1 MFWKAIFFA
10 SLIGSC
16 AFRQL
21 KLFLPRS
28 TPRLEFASRSG
39 WGRRA
44 GSKLGESPKHDP
56 LMASKTQF
64 ERFTQ
69 GLTGAVVRLGFA
81 LLLCPALRAQTP
93 ANPPAASAGSTATS
107 APAPDAPEPGLPTGK
122 KLMLKDGS
130 FQLVR
135 EYEVDGERV
144 RYFSID
150 QRDWEEIPA
159 SLVDWDA
166 TKKNAADEAARKAAL
181 IAKVHAAEV
190 ARHADAM
197 DVDAS
202 IEIAPKVFL
211 PPGDGL
217 FEFDGK
223 AIYPLTQA
231 EADMKFSKTQMLKQ
245 VLIPVPIIPTRHT
258 ISLRGTRAK
267 FRLKSTQ
274 TEFYM
279 RTADGRE
286 PQLDLIRAK
295 VKGDKRD
302 LANLDE
308 LFKTQAT
315 TGKISIPIQRW
326 EIAHGVYRFT
336 LGESLEPGEYA
347 MAEVVQGGAT
357 SLYFWDFGVD
367 GNSAPPA
374 STQPK

>member
-1 MFWKAIFFA
+1 M
-10 SLIGSC
+10 
-16 AFRQL
+16 
-21 KLFLPRS
+21 
-28 TPRLEFASRSG
+28 
-39 WGRRA
+39 RR
-44 GSKLGESPKHDP
+44 GESPKRYP
-56 LMASKTQF
+56 LMKAKPQF
-64 ERFTQ
+64 ARCAA
-69 GLTGAVVRLGFA
+69 GLRIPLLLLAFA
-81 LLLCPALRAQTP
+81 LVFLCPQLRAQTP
-93 ANPPAASAGSTATS
+93 ANPPAASPTSPAAST
-107 APAPDAPEPGLPTGK
+107 PAQDPTEPGLPTGK

-135 EYEVDGERV
+135 EYEVDGDRV

-166 TKKNAADEAARKAAL
+166 TKKIAADETARKSAL

-190 ARHADAM
+190 ARRADAL
-197 DVDAS
+197 DIDAS

-223 AIYPLTQA
+223 AIYPLAQA
-231 EADMKFSKTQMLKQ
+231 EADLKFSKVQLLKQ
-245 VLIPVPIIPTRHT
+245 VLVPVPIVPTRHV
-258 ISLRGTRAK
+258 ISLRGARAK
-267 FRLKSTQ
+267 FRLKSAQ

-295 VKGDKRD
+295 VHGDKRS
-302 LANLDE
+302 LENLDE
-308 LFKTQAT
+308 LFKEQSA

-336 LGESLEPGEYA
+336 LGEALEPGEYA

-367 GNSAPPA
+367 GNSAPPPP
-374 STQPK
+374 SKPK

>member
-1 MFWKAIFFA
+1 MRTK
-10 SLIGSC
+10 
-16 AFRQL
+16 
-21 KLFLPRS
+21 
-28 TPRLEFASRSG
+28 
-39 WGRRA
+39 
-44 GSKLGESPKHDP
+44 SP
-56 LMASKTQF
+56 F
-64 ERFTQ
+64 ERFMP
-69 GLTGAVVRLGFA
+69 GLTGAAVRFTFA
-81 LLLCPALRAQTP
+81 LLLLCPALCAQTP
-93 ANPPAASAGSTATS
+93 ANPPAANAGSPAAS
-107 APAPDAPEPGLPTGK
+107 AAAPDAAETGLPTGK

-135 EYEVDGERV
+135 EYEVDGDRV

-166 TKKNAADEAARKAAL
+166 TKKSAAAEAARKAAL
-181 IAKVHAAEV
+181 IAKIHVAEA

-223 AIYPLTQA
+223 AIYPLAQA

-302 LANLDE
+302 LENLDE
-308 LFKTQAT
+308 LFKEQAA

-336 LGESLEPGEYA
+336 LGASLEPGEYA

-374 STQPK
+374 STTPK

>member
-1 MFWKAIFFA
+1 MASTPKFEPFA
-10 SLIGSC
+10 RRLC
-16 AFRQL
+16 PQL
-21 KLFLPRS
+21 TVLACTVLFLCVPS
-28 TPRLEFASRSG
+28 
-39 WGRRA
+39 
-44 GSKLGESPKHDP
+44 
-56 LMASKTQF
+56 
-64 ERFTQ
+64 
-69 GLTGAVVRLGFA
+69 
-81 LLLCPALRAQTP
+81 RAQTP
-93 ANPPAASAGSTATS
+93 GSPPPAARPPASAKSDD
-107 APAPDAPEPGLPTGK
+107 APAPGLPTGK
-122 KLMLKDGS
+122 KLVLKDGS

-135 EYEVDGERV
+135 EYEVQGDRV
-144 RYFSID
+144 RYYSID
-150 QRDWEEIPA
+150 QRDWEEMPA

-166 TKKNAADEAARKAAL
+166 TKKLSADEAQRKAAL
-181 IAKVHAAEV
+181 IAKLHAAEV
-190 ARHADAM
+190 ARAADAM

-223 AIYPLTQA
+223 ATYPLSQA

-245 VLIPVPIIPTRHT
+245 VLIPVPIIPSRHT
-258 ISLRGTRAK
+258 ISLKGNRSK

-295 VKGDKRD
+295 VHGDKRE
-302 LANLDE
+302 LENLDE
-308 LFKTQAT
+308 LFNEHAA

-336 LGESLEPGEYA
+336 LSANLEPGEYA
-347 MAEVVQGGAT
+347 MAEIVQGGAT

-367 GNSAPPA
+367 GNSAPA
-374 STQPK
+374 ATTPK

>member
-1 MFWKAIFFA
+1 MAAK
-10 SLIGSC
+10 
-16 AFRQL
+16 
-21 KLFLPRS
+21 
-28 TPRLEFASRSG
+28 
-39 WGRRA
+39 
-44 GSKLGESPKHDP
+44 PK
-56 LMASKTQF
+56 F
-64 ERFTQ
+64 ERIARTPWIP
-69 GLTGAVVRLGFA
+69 LALLGFA
-81 LLLCPALRAQTP
+81 LLSLCPATRAQTP
-93 ANPPAASAGSTATS
+93 ATPPPAAPAASAAPS
-107 APAPDAPEPGLPTGK
+107 ASAQDAAEPGLPTGK

-135 EYEVDGERV
+135 EYELDGDRV

-159 SLVDWDA
+159 ALVDWDA
-166 TKKNAADEAARKAAL
+166 TKKSAADESAHKAAL

-190 ARHADAM
+190 ARRADAM

-245 VLIPVPIIPTRHT
+245 VLIPVPIVPTRHN
-258 ISLRGTRAK
+258 ISLRGARAK
-267 FRLKSTQ
+267 FRVKSTQ

-295 VKGDKRD
+295 VHGDKRD
-302 LANLDE
+302 LENLDE
-308 LFKTQAT
+308 LFKEQAT

-336 LGESLEPGEYA
+336 LGASLEPGEYA
-347 MAEVVQGGAT
+347 MAELVQGGAT

-367 GNSAPPA
+367 GDSATAA
-374 STQPK
+374 STSSSKPK

>member
-1 MFWKAIFFA
+1 MA
-10 SLIGSC
+10 
-16 AFRQL
+16 
-21 KLFLPRS
+21 
-28 TPRLEFASRSG
+28 TPRKTGPGDPLTNG
-39 WGRRA
+39 
-44 GSKLGESPKHDP
+44 P
-56 LMASKTQF
+56 LMALKPKL
-64 ERFTQ
+64 ERIAQ
-69 GLTGAVVRLGFA
+69 ELPASIALLAFA
-81 LLLCPALRAQTP
+81 LLLPGSAARAQAP
-93 ANPPAASAGSTATS
+93 ANPPSASAA
-107 APAPDAPEPGLPTGK
+107 APAAAAPALDAAETGLPTGK

-135 EYEVDGERV
+135 EYEVDGDRV

-166 TKKNAADEAARKAAL
+166 TKKTAADDSQRKAAL

-190 ARHADAM
+190 ARRADAM

-231 EADMKFSKTQMLKQ
+231 EADMKFSKTQLLKQ
-245 VLIPVPIIPTRHT
+245 VLIPVPIVPTRHT
-258 ISLRGTRAK
+258 VSLRGTRAK

-295 VKGDKRD
+295 VRGDKRD
-302 LANLDE
+302 LENLDE
-308 LFKTQAT
+308 LFKEQSA

-336 LGESLEPGEYA
+336 LGASLEPGEYA
-347 MAEVVQGGAT
+347 MAEIVQGGAT

-367 GNSAPPA
+367 GNSAPSA
-374 STQPK
+374 NGTSSKPK

>member
-1 MFWKAIFFA
+1 MGCRARTTPSE
-10 SLIGSC
+10 SLGHDLLMGTQ
-16 AFRQL
+16 RQ
-21 KLFLPRS
+21 FGRCSRRRPTLP
-28 TPRLEFASRSG
+28 
-39 WGRRA
+39 
-44 GSKLGESPKHDP
+44 
-56 LMASKTQF
+56 
-64 ERFTQ
+64 
-69 GLTGAVVRLGFA
+69 VVLAFA
-81 LLLCPALRAQTP
+81 LVFLCPALRAQRP
-93 ANPPAASAGSTATS
+93 ASPPRATASSQTAS
-107 APAPDAPEPGLPTGK
+107 APAQDAAEPGLPTGK

-135 EYEVDGERV
+135 EYEVDGDRV

-159 SLVDWDA
+159 TLVDWDA
-166 TKKNAADEAARKAAL
+166 TKKIAADEQARKAAL

-190 ARHADAM
+190 ARRADAM
-197 DVDAS
+197 DIDAS

-211 PPGDGL
+211 PAGDGL

-245 VLIPVPIIPTRHT
+245 VLIPVPIVPTRHV

-267 FRLKSTQ
+267 FRLKSSQ

-295 VKGDKRD
+295 VHGDKRD
-302 LANLDE
+302 LENLDE
-308 LFKTQAT
+308 LFKEQAA

-336 LGESLEPGEYA
+336 LGAALEPGEYA

-367 GNSAPPA
+367 GDSAPPA
-374 STQPK
+374 SSKPK

>member
-1 MFWKAIFFA
+1 LPVSSEVVPSA
-10 SLIGSC
+10 SSSYSYHAQPRVWNLH
-16 AFRQL
+16 
-21 KLFLPRS
+21 PRS
-28 TPRLEFASRSG
+28 V
-39 WGRRA
+39 WGERA
-44 GSKLGESPKHDP
+44 GARLGESLKHDP
-56 LMASKTQF
+56 LMATKPKF
-64 ERFTQ
+64 EQ
-69 GLTGAVVRLGFA
+69 GTPALLGAIVCFA
-81 LLLCPALRAQTP
+81 FALLLLCPALRAQTP
-93 ANPPAASAGSTATS
+93 TNPPAGSASSPVAS
-107 APAPDAPEPGLPTGK
+107 APAQDAPEPGLPTGK

-135 EYEVDGERV
+135 EYEVDGDRV

-166 TKKNAADEAARKAAL
+166 TKKSASDEAARKAAL

-190 ARHADAM
+190 ARRSDAM

-302 LANLDE
+302 LENLDE
-308 LFKTQAT
+308 LFKEQAA

-336 LGESLEPGEYA
+336 LGASLEPGEYA

-367 GNSAPPA
+367 GNSTPPA
-374 STQPK
+374 SSTNSASGKPK

>member
-1 MFWKAIFFA
+1 
-10 SLIGSC
+10 
-16 AFRQL
+16 
-21 KLFLPRS
+21 
-28 TPRLEFASRSG
+28 
-39 WGRRA
+39 
-44 GSKLGESPKHDP
+44 
-56 LMASKTQF
+56 MATKSQF
-64 ERFTQ
+64 ERFTL
-69 GLTGAVVRLGFA
+69 GLTSAAVLFIFA
-81 LLLCPALRAQTP
+81 SLLLCPAICAQAP
-93 ANPPAASAGSTATS
+93 ANLPPASTGSPAAS
-107 APAPDAPEPGLPTGK
+107 APAPDAAETGLPTGK

-135 EYEVDGERV
+135 EYEVDGDRV

-166 TKKNAADEAARKAAL
+166 TKKSAADEAARKAAL

-190 ARHADAM
+190 GRHADAM

-223 AIYPLTQA
+223 TIYPLTQA

-258 ISLRGTRAK
+258 ISLRGTRAR

-286 PQLDLIRAK
+286 PQLDLIRAR

-302 LANLDE
+302 LENLDE
-308 LFKTQAT
+308 LFKEQAA

-336 LGESLEPGEYA
+336 LGASLEPGEYA

-367 GNSAPPA
+367 GNSAPSA
-374 STQPK
+374 STKPK

>member
-1 MFWKAIFFA
+1 V
-10 SLIGSC
+10 
-16 AFRQL
+16 
-21 KLFLPRS
+21 
-28 TPRLEFASRSG
+28 SG
-39 WGRRA
+39 ERA
-44 GSKLGESPKHDP
+44 GARLGECLKHDP
-56 LMASKTQF
+56 LMATKAKF
-64 ERFTQ
+64 ES
-69 GLTGAVVRLGFA
+69 GAPDLLGPVVCFA
-81 LLLCPALRAQTP
+81 FALLLLCPALGAQTP
-93 ANPPAASAGSTATS
+93 ANPPAASASSPAAS
-107 APAPDAPEPGLPTGK
+107 APAQDAPESGLPTGK
-122 KLMLKDGS
+122 KLMLKDGT

-135 EYEVDGERV
+135 EYEVDGDRV

-159 SLVDWDA
+159 SLVDWAA
-166 TKKNAADEAARKAAL
+166 TKKSAADEAARKAAL

-202 IEIAPKVFL
+202 IEIATNVFL

-223 AIYPLTQA
+223 VVYPLTQA

-295 VKGDKRD
+295 VRGDKRD
-302 LANLDE
+302 LENLDE
-308 LFKTQAT
+308 LFKEQAA

-336 LGESLEPGEYA
+336 LGASLEPGEYA

-367 GNSAPPA
+367 GNAAPPA
-374 STQPK
+374 STKPK

>member
-1 MFWKAIFFA
+1 MAAKPKFDRIARGLRIPLVLGA
-10 SLIGSC
+10 L
-16 AFRQL
+16 AL
-21 KLFLPRS
+21 LFLCR
-28 TPRLEFASRSG
+28 AS
-39 WGRRA
+39 
-44 GSKLGESPKHDP
+44 
-56 LMASKTQF
+56 
-64 ERFTQ
+64 
-69 GLTGAVVRLGFA
+69 
-81 LLLCPALRAQTP
+81 RAQTP
-93 ANPPAASAGSTATS
+93 AKPAATTSAS
-107 APAPDAPEPGLPTGK
+107 APASAQAQDAPEPGLPTGK

-135 EYEVDGERV
+135 EYEVDGDRV

-166 TKKNAADEAARKAAL
+166 TEKTAADETQRKAAL
-181 IAKVHAAEV
+181 IAKVRAAEV
-190 ARHADAM
+190 ARRADAM
-197 DVDAS
+197 DIDAS

-211 PPGDGL
+211 PAGDGL

-245 VLIPVPIIPTRHT
+245 VLIPVPIVPTRHV

-267 FRLKSTQ
+267 FRLKSSQ

-295 VKGDKRD
+295 VHGDKRD
-302 LANLDE
+302 LENLDE
-308 LFKTQAT
+308 LFKEQAA

-336 LGESLEPGEYA
+336 LGAALEPGEYA

-367 GNSAPPA
+367 GDSAPPA
-374 STQPK
+374 SSKPK

>member
-1 MFWKAIFFA
+1 MAAQSQFA
-10 SLIGSC
+10 RRPQWLS
-16 AFRQL
+16 A
-21 KLFLPRS
+21 LP
-28 TPRLEFASRSG
+28 
-39 WGRRA
+39 
-44 GSKLGESPKHDP
+44 
-56 LMASKTQF
+56 
-64 ERFTQ
+64 
-69 GLTGAVVRLGFA
+69 AVLAFA
-81 LLLCPALRAQTP
+81 LSFQCPALRAQTP
-93 ANPPAASAGSTATS
+93 AKTPSATAASPAASAPAQDAT
-107 APAPDAPEPGLPTGK
+107 ETGLPTGK

-135 EYEVDGERV
+135 EYEVDGDRV

-166 TKKNAADEAARKAAL
+166 TKKSATDESQRKAAL

-190 ARHADAM
+190 ARRADAM

-245 VLIPVPIIPTRHT
+245 VLIPVPIVPTRHS
-258 ISLRGTRAK
+258 ISLKGNRAK

-295 VKGDKRD
+295 ITGDKRA
-302 LANLDE
+302 LENLDE
-308 LFKTQAT
+308 LFQTQAT
-315 TGKISIPIQRW
+315 TGKVSIPIQRW

-336 LGESLEPGEYA
+336 LGAALEPGEYA

-367 GNSAPPA
+367 GNSAPSA
-374 STQPK
+374 STTSSKPK

>member
-1 MFWKAIFFA
+1 LVWEG
-10 SLIGSC
+10 L
-16 AFRQL
+16 
-21 KLFLPRS
+21 
-28 TPRLEFASRSG
+28 SG
-39 WGRRA
+39 ARFGP
-44 GSKLGESPKHDP
+44 SPKHGP
-56 LMASKTQF
+56 LMAIRPKS
-64 ERFTQ
+64 ERCAPD
-69 GLTGAVVRLGFA
+69 LLGPIAQCAFA
-81 LLLCPALRAQTP
+81 LLLLCPVLRAQTP
-93 ANPPAASAGSTATS
+93 ANPPATNPGSPAAST
-107 APAPDAPEPGLPTGK
+107 PAPDAPEPGLPTGK

-159 SLVDWDA
+159 ALVDWDA
-166 TKKNAADEAARKAAL
+166 TKKSASDESARKAAL
-181 IAKVHAAEV
+181 IAKVRAAEV
-190 ARHADAM
+190 ARRADAM

-245 VLIPVPIIPTRHT
+245 VLIPVPIIPTRHS
-258 ISLRGTRAK
+258 ISLRGARAK

-302 LANLDE
+302 LENLDE
-308 LFKTQAT
+308 LFKEQAT

-336 LGESLEPGEYA
+336 LGASLEPGEYA
-347 MAEVVQGGAT
+347 MAELVQGGAT

-367 GNSAPPA
+367 GNSAAPA
-374 STQPK
+374 SSTTSKPK

>member
-1 MFWKAIFFA
+1 
-10 SLIGSC
+10 
-16 AFRQL
+16 
-21 KLFLPRS
+21 
-28 TPRLEFASRSG
+28 
-39 WGRRA
+39 
-44 GSKLGESPKHDP
+44 
-56 LMASKTQF
+56 MAAKQKF
-64 ERFTQ
+64 ERIARVP
-69 GLTGAVVRLGFA
+69 LIPLVLLSFA
-81 LLLCPALRAQTP
+81 LLSLCGTSRAQAP
-93 ANPPAASAGSTATS
+93 ANS
-107 APAPDAPEPGLPTGK
+107 APAAAAPSAPGQDAAEPGLPTGK

-135 EYEVDGERV
+135 EYEVDGDRV

-166 TKKNAADEAARKAAL
+166 TKKSAADESARKSAL

-190 ARHADAM
+190 ARRADAM

-245 VLIPVPIIPTRHT
+245 VLIPVPIIPTRHN
-258 ISLRGTRAK
+258 ISLRGARAK
-267 FRLKSTQ
+267 FRVKSTQ

-295 VKGDKRD
+295 VHGDKRD
-302 LANLDE
+302 LENLDE
-308 LFKTQAT
+308 LFKEQAT

-336 LGESLEPGEYA
+336 LGASLEPGEYA
-347 MAEVVQGGAT
+347 MAELVQGGAT

-367 GNSAPPA
+367 GNPAPAGSGA
-374 STQPK
+374 SSKPK

>member
-1 MFWKAIFFA
+1 M
-10 SLIGSC
+10 
-16 AFRQL
+16 
-21 KLFLPRS
+21 PR
-28 TPRLEFASRSG
+28 PN
-39 WGRRA
+39 
-44 GSKLGESPKHDP
+44 KYGESLKHGP
-56 LMASKTQF
+56 LMAAKPKF
-64 ERFTQ
+64 ERIARAPWIP
-69 GLTGAVVRLGFA
+69 LA
-81 LLLCPALRAQTP
+81 LLGIALLSLCPATRAQSP
-93 ANPPAASAGSTATS
+93 ANSPPATAAPSASAQ
-107 APAPDAPEPGLPTGK
+107 DAAEPGLPTGK

-135 EYEVDGERV
+135 EYEVDGDRV

-159 SLVDWDA
+159 ALVDWDA
-166 TKKNAADEAARKAAL
+166 TKKSATDESARKAAL

-190 ARHADAM
+190 ARRADAM

-223 AIYPLTQA
+223 TIYPLTQA

-245 VLIPVPIIPTRHT
+245 VLIPVPIVPTRHN
-258 ISLRGTRAK
+258 ISLHGARAK
-267 FRLKSTQ
+267 FRVKSTQ

-295 VKGDKRD
+295 VHGDKRD
-302 LANLDE
+302 LENLDE
-308 LFKTQAT
+308 LFKEQAT

-336 LGESLEPGEYA
+336 LGASLEPGEYA
-347 MAEVVQGGAT
+347 MAEIVQGGAT

-367 GNSAPPA
+367 GNSTPPA
-374 STQPK
+374 SSTSSKPK

>member
-1 MFWKAIFFA
+1 MAIN
-10 SLIGSC
+10 
-16 AFRQL
+16 
-21 KLFLPRS
+21 P
-28 TPRLEFASRSG
+28 
-39 WGRRA
+39 
-44 GSKLGESPKHDP
+44 KLGHWAPDLLGP
-56 LMASKTQF
+56 I
-64 ERFTQ
+64 
-69 GLTGAVVRLGFA
+69 VRYAFA
-81 LLLCPALRAQTP
+81 LLLLCPALRAQAP
-93 ANPPAASAGSTATS
+93 ANPPATIPGSSAAT
-107 APAPDAPEPGLPTGK
+107 APAQDAPEPGLPTGK

-135 EYEVDGERV
+135 EYELDGDRV

-159 SLVDWDA
+159 ALVDWDA
-166 TKKNAADEAARKAAL
+166 TKKSATDESARKAAL

-190 ARHADAM
+190 ARRADAM

-245 VLIPVPIIPTRHT
+245 VLIPVPIVPTRHN
-258 ISLRGTRAK
+258 ISLRGARAK
-267 FRLKSTQ
+267 FRVKSTQ

-295 VKGDKRD
+295 VHGDKRD
-302 LANLDE
+302 LENLDE
-308 LFKTQAT
+308 LFKEQAT
-315 TGKISIPIQRW
+315 TGKISIPIRRW

-336 LGESLEPGEYA
+336 LGASLEPGEYA
-347 MAEVVQGGAT
+347 MAEIVQGGAT

-367 GNSAPPA
+367 GNSTPAA
-374 STQPK
+374 STSSSKPK

>member
-1 MFWKAIFFA
+1 MATNAKFEHCA
-10 SLIGSC
+10 SDL
-16 AFRQL
+16 
-21 KLFLPRS
+21 
-28 TPRLEFASRSG
+28 
-39 WGRRA
+39 
-44 GSKLGESPKHDP
+44 LGPIVP
-56 LMASKTQF
+56 YALA
-64 ERFTQ
+64 
-69 GLTGAVVRLGFA
+69 L

-93 ANPPAASAGSTATS
+93 ANPPATSPGSPAA
-107 APAPDAPEPGLPTGK
+107 APPAQDAPEPGLPTGK

-135 EYEVDGERV
+135 EYEVDGDRV

-166 TKKNAADEAARKAAL
+166 TKKSASDEAARKAAL

-190 ARHADAM
+190 ARRADAM

-245 VLIPVPIIPTRHT
+245 VLIPVPVVPTRHT

-267 FRLKSTQ
+267 FRLKSAQ

-279 RTADGRE
+279 RTADR
-286 PQLDLIRAK
+286 
-295 VKGDKRD
+295 RD
-302 LANLDE
+302 LENLDE
-308 LFKTQAT
+308 LFKEQAA

-336 LGESLEPGEYA
+336 LGAALEPGEYA

-367 GNSAPPA
+367 GDSAPPA
-374 STQPK
+374 SSKPK

>member
-1 MFWKAIFFA
+1 MAAQPNF
-10 SLIGSC
+10 
-16 AFRQL
+16 
-21 KLFLPRS
+21 
-28 TPRLEFASRSG
+28 E
-39 WGRRA
+39 RRA
-44 GSKLGESPKHDP
+44 LERP
-56 LMASKTQF
+56 LQVA
-64 ERFTQ
+64 
-69 GLTGAVVRLGFA
+69 LVAFA
-81 LLLCPALRAQTP
+81 LLLPSPALCAQTP
-93 ANPPAASAGSTATS
+93 AHPPATASGSPAASTQV
-107 APAPDAPEPGLPTGK
+107 PDAAEPGLPTGK

-135 EYEVDGERV
+135 EYEVDGDRV

-166 TKKNAADEAARKAAL
+166 TRKTAADEAQRKAAL

-190 ARHADAM
+190 ARRADAM

-202 IEIAPKVFL
+202 IEIATNVFL

-223 AIYPLTQA
+223 AVYPLTQA

-245 VLIPVPIIPTRHT
+245 VLIPVPIVPTRHT

-295 VKGDKRD
+295 VHGDKRD
-302 LANLDE
+302 LENLDE
-308 LFKTQAT
+308 LFKEQAA

-336 LGESLEPGEYA
+336 LGASLEPGEYA

-367 GNSAPPA
+367 GNSAPAA
-374 STQPK
+374 SSTSSKPK

>member
-1 MFWKAIFFA
+1 MAAKPNF
-10 SLIGSC
+10 
-16 AFRQL
+16 
-21 KLFLPRS
+21 
-28 TPRLEFASRSG
+28 E
-39 WGRRA
+39 RRA
-44 GSKLGESPKHDP
+44 LERP
-56 LMASKTQF
+56 LQVA
-64 ERFTQ
+64 
-69 GLTGAVVRLGFA
+69 LVAFA
-81 LLLCPALRAQTP
+81 LLLLCPALRAQTP
-93 ANPPAASAGSTATS
+93 AQPPATASGSPAASAQAS
-107 APAPDAPEPGLPTGK
+107 DAAEPGLPTGK

-135 EYEVDGERV
+135 EYEVDGDRV

-166 TKKNAADEAARKAAL
+166 TKKSAADEAQRKAAL

-190 ARHADAM
+190 ARRADAM

-202 IEIAPKVFL
+202 IEIATNVFL

-223 AIYPLTQA
+223 AVYPLTQA

-245 VLIPVPIIPTRHT
+245 VLIPVPIVPTRHT

-295 VKGDKRD
+295 VRGDKRD
-302 LANLDE
+302 LENLDE
-308 LFKTQAT
+308 LFKEQAA

-336 LGESLEPGEYA
+336 LGASLEPGEYA

-367 GNSAPPA
+367 GNSTPA
-374 STQPK
+374 ASSTSSKPK

>member
-1 MFWKAIFFA
+1 MH
-10 SLIGSC
+10 G
-16 AFRQL
+16 
-21 KLFLPRS
+21 
-28 TPRLEFASRSG
+28 
-39 WGRRA
+39 
-44 GSKLGESPKHDP
+44 P
-56 LMASKTQF
+56 LMAAKPKLEEF
-64 ERFTQ
+64 AQ
-69 GLTGAVVRLGFA
+69 GLPASSVLLAIA
-81 LLLCPALRAQTP
+81 LLLLSPALRAQTAANSP
-93 ANPPAASAGSTATS
+93 ATTPASPAASRQTQDTT
-107 APAPDAPEPGLPTGK
+107 EPGLPTGK

-135 EYEVDGERV
+135 EYEVDGDRV

-166 TKKNAADEAARKAAL
+166 TKKIAADEQARKAAL

-190 ARHADAM
+190 ARRADAM
-197 DVDAS
+197 DIDAS

-245 VLIPVPIIPTRHT
+245 VLIPVPIVPTRHV

-295 VKGDKRD
+295 VHGDKRD
-302 LANLDE
+302 LENLDE
-308 LFKTQAT
+308 LFKEQSA
-315 TGKISIPIQRW
+315 TGKISIPIERW

-336 LGESLEPGEYA
+336 LGAALEPGEYA

-367 GNSAPPA
+367 GNSAPSA
-374 STQPK
+374 SSKPK

>member
-1 MFWKAIFFA
+1 MLCPATAQAMLARLNPA
-10 SLIGSC
+10 SGIGI
-16 AFRQL
+16 
-21 KLFLPRS
+21 
-28 TPRLEFASRSG
+28 LEWV
-39 WGRRA
+39 WGRPA
-44 GSKLGESPKHDP
+44 GTSPGESRKHGP
-56 LMASKTQF
+56 LMAVKPKL
-64 ERFTQ
+64 ERI
-69 GLTGAVVRLGFA
+69 ARARWIRLALVALA
-81 LLLCPALRAQTP
+81 LLSVCGASRAQTR
-93 ANPPAASAGSTATS
+93 ASSPPATAASSAAAQDTA
-107 APAPDAPEPGLPTGK
+107 EPGLPTGK

-135 EYEVDGERV
+135 EYEVDGDRV

-166 TKKNAADEAARKAAL
+166 TKKSAADESARKAAL

-190 ARHADAM
+190 ARRADAM

-231 EADMKFSKTQMLKQ
+231 EADMKFSKTQLLKQ
-245 VLIPVPIIPTRHT
+245 VLIPVPIVPTRHN
-258 ISLRGTRAK
+258 ISLRGARAK

-295 VKGDKRD
+295 VRGDKRD
-302 LANLDE
+302 LENLDE
-308 LFKTQAT
+308 LFKEQAS

-336 LGESLEPGEYA
+336 LGASLEPGEYA
-347 MAEVVQGGAT
+347 MAEIVQGGAT

-367 GNSAPPA
+367 GNPAPAA
-374 STQPK
+374 SSTSSKPK

>member
-1 MFWKAIFFA
+1 
-10 SLIGSC
+10 
-16 AFRQL
+16 
-21 KLFLPRS
+21 
-28 TPRLEFASRSG
+28 
-39 WGRRA
+39 
-44 GSKLGESPKHDP
+44 
-56 LMASKTQF
+56 
-64 ERFTQ
+64 
-69 GLTGAVVRLGFA
+69 
-81 LLLCPALRAQTP
+81 
-93 ANPPAASAGSTATS
+93 
-107 APAPDAPEPGLPTGK
+107 
-122 KLMLKDGS
+122 MLKDGT

-135 EYEVDGERV
+135 EYEVDGDRV

-166 TKKNAADEAARKAAL
+166 TKKIAADEQARKAAL

-190 ARHADAM
+190 ARRADAM
-197 DVDAS
+197 DIDAS

-223 AIYPLTQA
+223 AVYPLAQA

-245 VLIPVPIIPTRHT
+245 VLIPVPIVPTRHS
-258 ISLRGTRAK
+258 ISLKGTRAK

-295 VKGDKRD
+295 VTGDKRA
-302 LANLDE
+302 LENLDE
-308 LFKTQAT
+308 LFQTQAT
-315 TGKISIPIQRW
+315 TGKVSIPIQRW

-336 LGESLEPGEYA
+336 LGAALEPGEYA

-374 STQPK
+374 NSTSNKPK

>member
-1 MFWKAIFFA
+1 MPRPMLCPAPAQAILTALNPA
-10 SLIGSC
+10 SGICILG
-16 AFRQL
+16 L
-21 KLFLPRS
+21 H
-28 TPRLEFASRSG
+28 
-39 WGRRA
+39 GRRTGA
-44 GSKLGESPKHDP
+44 CLGEWREPDP
-56 LMASKTQF
+56 LMPAKQKF
-64 ERFTQ
+64 DHFTHR
-69 GLTGAVVRLGFA
+69 LLGALA
-81 LLLCPALRAQTP
+81 LSAIALPSLCPTLRAQTP
-93 ANPPAASAGSTATS
+93 TNPPAAAAPPVAS
-107 APAPDAPEPGLPTGK
+107 APTQDTAEPGLPTGK

-135 EYEVDGERV
+135 EYEVDGDRV

-159 SLVDWDA
+159 SLVDWEA
-166 TKKNAADEAARKAAL
+166 TKKIASDETARKAAL

-190 ARHADAM
+190 ARRADAM

-231 EADMKFSKTQMLKQ
+231 EADMKFSKTQLLKQ
-245 VLIPVPIIPTRHT
+245 VLIPVPIVPTRHT

-295 VKGDKRD
+295 VRGDKRD
-302 LANLDE
+302 LENLDE
-308 LFKTQAT
+308 LFKEQAA

-336 LGESLEPGEYA
+336 LGASLEPGEYA

-367 GNSAPPA
+367 GNAATPPA
-374 STQPK
+374 GNNAK

>member
-1 MFWKAIFFA
+1 MHPRFA
-10 SLIGSC
+10 WGYRASACLGKSLE
-16 AFRQL
+16 
-21 KLFLPRS
+21 P
-28 TPRLEFASRSG
+28 
-39 WGRRA
+39 
-44 GSKLGESPKHDP
+44 DP
-56 LMASKTQF
+56 LMAAKPKFDRLTH
-64 ERFTQ
+64 
-69 GLTGAVVRLGFA
+69 GLLAALA
-81 LLLCPALRAQTP
+81 LLASAQLLLCPALCAQTA
-93 ANPPAASAGSTATS
+93 ANPSGAATS
-107 APAPDAPEPGLPTGK
+107 APATSPQPKDTWEPGLPTGK

-135 EYEVDGERV
+135 EYEVDGDRV

-159 SLVDWDA
+159 SLVDWEA
-166 TKKNAADEAARKAAL
+166 TKKIAGDEAARKAAL

-190 ARHADAM
+190 ARRADAM

-223 AIYPLTQA
+223 AVYPLSQA

-245 VLIPVPIIPTRHT
+245 VLIPVPIVPTRHT

-302 LANLDE
+302 LENLDE
-308 LFKTQAT
+308 LFKEQAA

-336 LGESLEPGEYA
+336 LGASLEPGEYA

-367 GNSAPPA
+367 GNAATPPA
-374 STQPK
+374 GNKAK

>member
-1 MFWKAIFFA
+1 MSAKPKFEPFT
-10 SLIGSC
+10 
-16 AFRQL
+16 RQL
-21 KLFLPRS
+21 QI
-28 TPRLEFASRSG
+28 
-39 WGRRA
+39 
-44 GSKLGESPKHDP
+44 P
-56 LMASKTQF
+56 LILLA
-64 ERFTQ
+64 
-69 GLTGAVVRLGFA
+69 LA
-81 LLLCPALRAQTP
+81 LLSLCPMLRAQTP
-93 ANPPAASAGSTATS
+93 ANPPPAVASSQAAGAKQPLGA
-107 APAPDAPEPGLPTGK
+107 AEPGLPTGK

-135 EYEVDGERV
+135 EYELDGDRV

-150 QRDWEEIPA
+150 QRDWQEIPA

-166 TKKNAADEAARKAAL
+166 TKKIAADEQARKAAL
-181 IAKVHAAEV
+181 IAKVDAAEM
-190 ARHADAM
+190 ARRADAM
-197 DVDAS
+197 DIDAS

-245 VLIPVPIIPTRHT
+245 VLIPVPIVPTRHN
-258 ISLRGTRAK
+258 ISLKGARAK

-302 LANLDE
+302 LENLDE
-308 LFKTQAT
+308 LFQTQAT
-315 TGKISIPIQRW
+315 TGKVSIPIQRW

-336 LGESLEPGEYA
+336 LGAALEPGEYA

-367 GNSAPPA
+367 GNAATPP
-374 STQPK
+374 SSSKPK

>member
-1 MFWKAIFFA
+1 MAAKPKFDRIARAPWI
-10 SLIGSC
+10 LLVLL
-16 AFRQL
+16 AFGF
-21 KLFLPRS
+21 LFLCR
-28 TPRLEFASRSG
+28 AS
-39 WGRRA
+39 
-44 GSKLGESPKHDP
+44 
-56 LMASKTQF
+56 
-64 ERFTQ
+64 
-69 GLTGAVVRLGFA
+69 
-81 LLLCPALRAQTP
+81 RAQTP
-93 ANPPAASAGSTATS
+93 AKPSSTTSASAAASAQPQDAT
-107 APAPDAPEPGLPTGK
+107 EPGLPTGK

-135 EYEVDGERV
+135 EYEVDGDRV

-150 QRDWEEIPA
+150 QRDWQEIPA

-166 TKKNAADEAARKAAL
+166 TKKTAADETQRKAAL
-181 IAKVHAAEV
+181 IAKVRAAEV
-190 ARHADAM
+190 ARRAEAM

-223 AIYPLTQA
+223 AVYPLTQA

-245 VLIPVPIIPTRHT
+245 VLIPVPIVPTRHT

-295 VKGDKRD
+295 VRGDKRD
-302 LANLDE
+302 LENLDE
-308 LFKTQAT
+308 LFKEHAA

-336 LGESLEPGEYA
+336 LGASLEPGEYA
-347 MAEVVQGGAT
+347 MAEIVQGGAT

-374 STQPK
+374 SSKPK

>member
-1 MFWKAIFFA
+1 V
-10 SLIGSC
+10 
-16 AFRQL
+16 
-21 KLFLPRS
+21 
-28 TPRLEFASRSG
+28 
-39 WGRRA
+39 WGKRA
-44 GSKLGESPKHDP
+44 GARLGEYLKHHP
-56 LMASKTQF
+56 LMAAKQKN
-64 ERFTQ
+64 ERCASDLL
-69 GLTGAVVRLGFA
+69 GPVVCSAFVL

-93 ANPPAASAGSTATS
+93 AIPPVASAGSPAASA
-107 APAPDAPEPGLPTGK
+107 PAQDAAAPGLPTGK
-122 KLMLKDGS
+122 KLMLKDGT

-135 EYEVDGERV
+135 EYEVDGDRV

-166 TKKNAADEAARKAAL
+166 TKKSAADEAARKAAL

-190 ARHADAM
+190 ARRADAM

-223 AIYPLTQA
+223 AIYALTQA

-267 FRLKSTQ
+267 FRLKSTE

-302 LANLDE
+302 LENLDE

-315 TGKISIPIQRW
+315 TGQISIPIQRW

-336 LGESLEPGEYA
+336 LGASLEPGEYA

-374 STQPK
+374 NTKPK